1 MRIHGAMRELRHGLS
16 ADRVFVMASSFAI
29 SIGVTIVAALAL
41 TALAFAQVITIQIPL
56 VATFSGFFAGGGAH
70 AVTVH
75 ASWGGA
81 LGVVLLLATPLC
93 AVALAHRGD
102 DS

>member
-1 MRIHGAMRELRHGLS
+1 
-16 ADRVFVMASSFAI
+16 MACSFII
-29 SIGVTIVAALAL
+29 SIGATVVVALAL
-41 TALAFAQVITIQIPL
+41 TAFAFAQVITIQIPL
-56 VATFSGFFAGGGAH
+56 VATFRGFSSGDGAH

-75 ASWGGA
+75 GSWGGV

-93 AVALAHRGD
+93 AVAVAYRRS